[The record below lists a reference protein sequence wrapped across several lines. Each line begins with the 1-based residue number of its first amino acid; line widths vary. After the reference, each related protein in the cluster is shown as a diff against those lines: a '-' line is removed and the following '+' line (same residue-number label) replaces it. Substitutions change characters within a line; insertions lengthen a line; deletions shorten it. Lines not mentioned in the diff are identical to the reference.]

1 MTISFAS
8 ETQELTYQKV
18 ADYLNNS
25 TLFQNAVQSS
35 ANHPR
40 FDLTYGSAH
49 VVVEVFTWEVHPWE
63 QKELAIVRA
72 CSCVTLGSCIDAT
85 LMDFLLKENQ
95 HMRFGSF
102 QLGDGGEV
110 VFAHCVLGGT
120 GMDLMELQTCILS
133 VVTMADTY
141 DDLIA
146 ERFGGQRAADQ
157 AFYSAVRVD

>member
-1 MTISFAS
+1 MAISFAS

-18 ADYLNNS
+18 ADYLRHS
-25 TLFQNAVQSS
+25 TLFQDSVQVS
-35 ANHPR
+35 ATRPR

-49 VVVEVFTWEVHPWE
+49 VAVEVFIWEVHPWE
-63 QKELAIVRA
+63 AEELAIVRA
-72 CSCVTLGSCIDAT
+72 CSCVTLGSRIDAT

-95 HMRFGSF
+95 RMRFGSF

-110 VFAHCVLGGT
+110 LFAHCVLGGL

-146 ERFGGQRAADQ
+146 DRFGGQRAADQ
-157 AFYSAVRVD
+157 VP